1 MIQLFMESAEDEDED
16 GDGEPATE
24 GSTPTAASN
33 ALSPP
38 RSAAGTPA
46 PGSAT
51 SLAPPSPLLQ
61 RRQAAEAVLLL
72 DTLGKLMR
80 LGIEEPPLR
89 DEIYCQLCKQLT
101 GHRGPPGAIARGW
114 VLLAACLGAF
124 GPSRSLLPHLEAY
137 VLAYGVH
144 GYDAYC
150 YARLRRHRTLTR
162 ARWEVPSK
170 LEIAA
175 VLVRHISYKE
185 RHTEREREE
194 RKRGRER
201 AYRGCRLREVPRV
214 LCET

>member
-1 MIQLFMESAEDEDED
+1 MEAMRTVIQLFMESAEDEEDD
-16 GDGEPATE
+16 GDGEGAAPEDPTPA
-24 GSTPTAASN
+24 SIS

-38 RSAAGTPA
+38 RGVAGTSAATAAISP
-46 PGSAT
+46 
-51 SLAPPSPLLQ
+51 APPSPLLQ

-72 DTLGKLMR
+72 DTLGKLVR

-101 GHRGPPGAIARGW
+101 GHRGPPSAVARGW
-114 VLLAACLGAF
+114 VLLASCLGAF

-175 VLVRHISYKE
+175 VLVSHPPVQSTHAHKIEAETRTQE
-185 RHTEREREE
+185 RVRD
-194 RKRGRER
+194 
-201 AYRGCRLREVPRV
+201 
-214 LCET
+214 